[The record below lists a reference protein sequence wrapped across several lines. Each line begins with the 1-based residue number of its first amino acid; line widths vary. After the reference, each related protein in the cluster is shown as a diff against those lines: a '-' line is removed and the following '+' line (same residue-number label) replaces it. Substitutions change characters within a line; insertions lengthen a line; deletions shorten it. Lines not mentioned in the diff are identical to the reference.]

1 MEFKSK
7 ILGHLQPFI
16 AIETGDAYHQKSQF
30 SEDKSTLKIDEI
42 DEITIHNQIT
52 EGIMILDIKMF
63 FSKEQ
68 IIQTE
73 MRGESIVMNFIYS
86 NNLGTCIDSLEGEQ
100 FSIENT
106 HNILYASQLK
116 ATYRIPAL
124 TEINYFSIILTP
136 DFYSKLI
143 HEDWGLHKKF
153 SKNIN
158 QKKTGYLTPKFAPFT
173 SGIQWVIHE
182 IKNCTYNESMKKM
195 YLEAKIKE
203 LLIFQLDSLIE
214 KPNNE
219 IEQITDEEY
228 LSKLLKAK
236 LILEKNFTNAPS
248 LSELS
253 RLISLNEFKLKKGFK
268 THFKTTIKSYVTQL
282 RMEYAKKLF
291 KNEVSNVS
299 EVAYKCGYKDVSH
312 FSAAFKFFYGFTP
325 ASFRKINLGA
335 KIYLLYWDFFDI
347 LYLDFL
353 SVDFCMI

>member
-1 MEFKSK
+1 MKLIST
-7 ILGHLQPFI
+7 ILGQQQPLI
-16 AIETGDAYHQKSQF
+16 SIEAGDCYSHKSQF
-30 SEDKSTLKIDEI
+30 VEEKIIIKNDGIE
-42 DEITIHNQIT
+42 EITIHNQIT
-52 EGIMILDIKMF
+52 EGILILDAQMY
-63 FSKEQ
+63 FSKPQ
-68 IIQTE
+68 TIQTKIV
-73 MRGESIVMNFIYS
+73 GESIVMSFICS
-86 NNLGTCIDSLEGEQ
+86 NNLETHVDQLESEP

-106 HNILYASQLK
+106 HNILYASELK
-116 ATYRIPAL
+116 ATLRIPAL
-124 TEINYFSIILTP
+124 EEINCVTIILSP

-143 HEDWGLHKKF
+143 NEDWALHKKF

-158 QKKTGYLTPKFAPFT
+158 QKKTGYLTPKYAPFN

-182 IKNCTYNESMKKM
+182 IKNCTYEGSMKKM

-214 KPNNE
+214 KPQNKE
-219 IEQITDEEY
+219 HLGEEER
-228 LSKLLKAK
+228 SKLLKAK

-268 THFKTTIKSYVTQL
+268 ACFKTTIKSYVTQL
-282 RMEYAKKLF
+282 RMEYAKDLF
-291 KNEVSNVS
+291 KNEASNVG

-325 ASFRKINLGA
+325 ASFRKVNLGA

-353 SVDFCMI
+353 SIDFCFV